1 MNEGKDENDYNEAQA
16 RDLADYLL
24 ANDIP
29 IFEKFTFIPLHDS
42 PPFTPITHIG
52 NFFNFCRYIRI

>member
-29 IFEKFTFIPLHDS
+29 IFEKFRNEIKAMD
-42 PPFTPITHIG
+42 
-52 NFFNFCRYIRI
+52 